1 LKYITNFRVGHS
13 EMGPHGRMKIVNVV
27 NRIQDAAGEHAD
39 KLGLGVRD
47 LLSKGYT
54 WVVHRYRFV
63 FFRFPECGQKVTLRT
78 WYRPE
83 RNLYSLRNF
92 LMEDE
97 NGEKLVYAE
106 SSWVV
111 LDLERGRPVR
121 LASAMPPSYE
131 QNISRDVSVE
141 FSEIPRL
148 ETPQR
153 EKTFAVRLHDLDMN
167 RHVNNARYIEWAV
180 ETLPQD
186 FLEEHV
192 PLKAEALF
200 KTAAG
205 YGDKIHS
212 MAKRLDGESL
222 TCLHRLQNEGKQDCA
237 LVKTEWKPTEFTN
250 GR

>member
-1 LKYITNFRVGHS
+1 
-13 EMGPHGRMKIVNVV
+13 MGPHGRMKIVNVV
-27 NRIQDAAGEHAD
+27 NRIQDAAAEHAD

-63 FFRFPECGQKVTLRT
+63 FFKFPECGETVTLRT

-92 LMEDE
+92 LMEDK

-131 QNISRDVSVE
+131 QNMSRDVSVE
-141 FSEIPRL
+141 FSEIPSL
-148 ETPQR
+148 ETPQL

-167 RHVNNARYIEWAV
+167 RHVNNARYLEWAV
-180 ETLPQD
+180 ETLPQE
-186 FLEEHV
+186 FLEANV
-192 PLKAEALF
+192 PLKVEALF

-212 MAKRLDGESL
+212 LAKRLEGGDL
-222 TCLHRLQNEGKQDCA
+222 VCLHRLLNGRKEDCA
-237 LVKTEWKPTEFTN
+237 LVKTDWRPTEPAD